1 MEKKFIYKNIDFIK
15 LPMHFIPVQTIFS
28 IVYTIAN
35 ALMPAYETVVLAD
48 FIDCAMDIFG
58 GKRNASEIIRPIVMI
73 VLYILFVNLMPS
85 IVNII
90 SLTGKNKMTVK
101 IKDLILNKRSLLE
114 YKHMEDAQTQDLI
127 KRVCSDPVEDF
138 SKGFDNILSAVS
150 ILISTVSLL
159 IIIMTSA
166 FISGIVILA
175 VSIPLF
181 AIAMKTG
188 KKNYEMGKEAKK
200 IQRRYDYLGTV
211 LTEREYA
218 HERKLFGYSES
229 LRRDYDDLYNQSY
242 QIKSKIE
249 KKTYANM
256 KSGSIVTLLIIAV
269 IVLILLPSL
278 GSGKMSIGIFIALVN
293 ALFGLVQAMSW
304 RLSGIMGEYSRL
316 QEYLK
321 DLNSFFALSEKEDAC
336 VRPSRRENFVFDSL
350 EFDHVSFKYP
360 GTDNYVLKNC
370 SFLLQSGNSYSFVG
384 VNGAGKSTIMKLI
397 IGLYD
402 DYEGEILLNRIS
414 IRKYDYAAVKG
425 IISVLFQDFTSYQ
438 ISMKDNITIGR
449 DMNFNKEEVENII
462 SQVGQKELVR
472 ELNEGL
478 ETPLGKVKE
487 DGVDISGG
495 QWQRIAIARLLYS
508 KAQINILDE
517 PTAALDPVAESQVYE
532 MFHRVNKNRF
542 TIYITHR
549 LGAAKISDEIFVV
562 DGGRIAESGSHE
574 KLMKIQGG
582 LYHKMFDSQKSW
594 YE

>member
-1 MEKKFIYKNIDFIK
+1 
-15 LPMHFIPVQTIFS
+15 
-28 IVYTIAN
+28 
-35 ALMPAYETVVLAD
+35 
-48 FIDCAMDIFG
+48 
-58 GKRNASEIIRPIVMI
+58 
-73 VLYILFVNLMPS
+73 
-85 IVNII
+85 
-90 SLTGKNKMTVK
+90 
-101 IKDLILNKRSLLE
+101 
-114 YKHMEDAQTQDLI
+114 
-127 KRVCSDPVEDF
+127 
-138 SKGFDNILSAVS
+138 
-150 ILISTVSLL
+150 
-159 IIIMTSA
+159 
-166 FISGIVILA
+166 
-175 VSIPLF
+175 
-181 AIAMKTG
+181 
-188 KKNYEMGKEAKK
+188 
-200 IQRRYDYLGTV
+200 
-211 LTEREYA
+211 
-218 HERKLFGYSES
+218 
-229 LRRDYDDLYNQSY
+229 
-242 QIKSKIE
+242 
-249 KKTYANM
+249 
-256 KSGSIVTLLIIAV
+256 
-269 IVLILLPSL
+269 
-278 GSGKMSIGIFIALVN
+278 
-293 ALFGLVQAMSW
+293 
-304 RLSGIMGEYSRL
+304 
-316 QEYLK
+316 
-321 DLNSFFALSEKEDAC
+321 
-336 VRPSRRENFVFDSL
+336 
-350 EFDHVSFKYP
+350 
-360 GTDNYVLKNC
+360 
-370 SFLLQSGNSYSFVG
+370 
-384 VNGAGKSTIMKLI
+384 
-397 IGLYD
+397 
-402 DYEGEILLNRIS
+402 LLNRIS